1 MELDKAR
8 KELDVV
14 LQKRFSSLHN
24 HDYTSFLDAVMSPE
38 EVVQQAYDLG
48 FNAVALTNHGNMHSY
63 VNGYKKAKKLG
74 IQYIFGCEVYE
85 TTDMDYKE
93 KDADRYHL
101 IILASSEVGLNNLFK
116 IISESNT
123 RGFYGKPRVDLKLLS
138 EHSEGLICM
147 TACLGSRIDR
157 LLYNGRCSCCN
168 DKSEDECKNFDPKFE
183 EAIQWVGKYKE
194 IFGDNFYIEMQ
205 SHNTHAQ
212 EAANK
217 RLYKLAL
224 ETNTKFT
231 ITFDTHIRDGSELQ
245 KDIHRKF
252 IQISQDREVGETYEG
267 CWQTDI
273 QGIHKVMDSH
283 IGYDA
288 VELAIDTTDE
298 IAKKCNVEIKLKQD
312 LMPKIKIPD
321 KFESEQAF
329 LKHLINIG
337 WRKRGFNKFDKDK
350 QKIYKDRL
358 HREFEVLDYLGYCSY
373 FIMLNQLVEKMK
385 ERNIP
390 LGYSRG
396 SGANCLIFYVI
407 GVTEVDSIRWDL
419 DFSRFANKG
428 RKGSAADYDLDMSQ
442 KRRQE
447 ALDITIEM
455 FGQDN
460 ISQVATFNSL
470 SPKVCIRDL
479 GKIFDEE
486 KVYDIPYEIRDKI
499 SKLIPDDAQTKMTI
513 ERALESSSELQSYE
527 EKYPL
532 LFEYSKFLQN
542 IPKSVGCHASALII
556 APTPITDYSPIMLN
570 KNGNIM
576 MQLEMHNAMDD
587 IGLVKMDYLGLVT
600 LDVVDDTLKLAGINW
615 SNIDLST
622 LDLDDKSVF
631 DKIYYQGDT
640 LGIFQ
645 MESYI
650 VQEMF
655 RKMNPDSIYDVFA
668 VNAMNR
674 PAILSVGMD
683 KVYIRNKINKEE
695 AKYIHE
701 DLIPIFSSTNSIM
714 LFQEQALKV
723 FELAGFS
730 EEDRD
735 GARRNIG
742 KKDQE
747 KMKELFGEFEK
758 GLKLRNWTDE
768 QIKEIWD
775 LVEAQSTYSFN
786 LGHSTAYGLLSYV
799 TAWLKLYYPV
809 EFMTALL
816 ISEIGDYEQTTK
828 YIAECRKMNITITPP
843 NINKSQRIYSVAD
856 NKILFGL
863 ESLKGVGEKAVEI
876 ILEERLNGDFTSLDD
891 FLARVKTD
899 STTII
904 ALIKSG
910 CFGANKDEL
919 LIQYCKSTLSRS
931 PFKPV
936 LTVPSKKVMLE
947 LGLISFDEDF
957 KDKPACLNLYNE
969 YKLEEH
975 QKKSREKEL
984 KVLGE
989 FKVKYM
995 DSPEMYEY
1003 ETMSIFI
1010 NGNPFD
1016 TVLKHF
1022 KPFESHEEASMCIAI
1037 GTITSV
1043 KRKKQKN
1050 GKTMAYIELLTPEK
1064 MIEGMVFAS
1073 QYTEY
1078 QDLMKKGKNVLI
1090 YCKKNGSQ
1098 FITDK
1103 IMSLEEWKKNRGYT

>member
-1 MELDKAR
+1 MT
-8 KELDVV
+8 
-14 LQKRFSSLHN
+14 KRNSSLHN

-38 EVVQQAYDLG
+38 EVVQQAFDLG
-48 FNAVALTNHGNMHSY
+48 FNAVSLTNHGNMHSY

-74 IQYIFGCEVYE
+74 IKFIAGCEVYE
-85 TTDMDYKE
+85 TSNMDYKE

-101 IILASSEVGLNNLFK
+101 ILLAKSDIGLNNLFK
-116 IISESNT
+116 IVSESNT
-123 RGFYGKPRVDLKLLS
+123 RGFYGKPRVDLALMSKY
-138 EHSEGLICM
+138 SEGLICM

-157 LLYNGRCSCCN
+157 LLYDGRCSCCK
-168 DKSEDECKNFDPKFE
+168 DGEEDGCSNFEPKFD
-183 EAIQWVGKYKE
+183 EATIWVNKYKE
-194 IFGDNFYIEMQ
+194 VFGDDFYIEMQ
-205 SHNTHAQ
+205 SHNTVAQ
-212 EAANK
+212 ETANK
-217 RLYKLAL
+217 HLYKLAL
-224 ETNTKFT
+224 NTKTKFT
-231 ITFDTHIRDGSELQ
+231 ITFDTHIRDGSEVQ

-273 QGIHKVMDSH
+273 QGIHDVMDSH

-288 VELAIDTTDE
+288 VEIAIDTNDE
-298 IAKKCNVEIKLKQD
+298 VAAKCNVEIKLKQY
-312 LMPKIKIPD
+312 LMPKIKIPNN
-321 KFESEQAF
+321 FESEQAF
-329 LKHLINIG
+329 LKHLVNIG
-337 WRKRGFNKFDKDK
+337 WRKRGFHKFDKEK

-385 ERNIP
+385 DRNIP

-396 SGANCLIFYVI
+396 SGANCLIFYAI

-428 RKGSAADYDLDMSQ
+428 RRGSAADYDLDMSQ

-447 ALDITIEM
+447 ALDITIEL
-455 FGQDN
+455 FGQEN

-486 KVYDIPYEIRDKI
+486 KIYDIPYEIRDKI
-499 SKLIPDDAQTKMTI
+499 SKLIPDDAQAKMTI
-513 ERALESSSELQSYE
+513 ERALENSSELQSYE

-556 APTPITDYSPIMLN
+556 APTPITDYSPVMLN
-570 KNGNIM
+570 KSGNIM

-600 LDVVDDTLKLAGINW
+600 LDVVDNTLKLAGIDW
-615 SNIDLST
+615 SKIDLST
-622 LDLDDKSVF
+622 LDLDDKEVF

-683 KVYIRNKINKEE
+683 KVYIKNKINPENLTM
-695 AKYIHE
+695 IHE
-701 DLIPIFSSTNSIM
+701 DLKPIFASTNGIM

-742 KKDQE
+742 KKDQV
-747 KMKELFGEFEK
+747 KMKKLYDEFAK
-758 GLKLRNWTDE
+758 GLKLRDWTDE

-828 YIAECRKMNITITPP
+828 YIAECKKMNIEISTPLV
-843 NINKSQRIYSVAD
+843 NKSQRIYSVVN

-876 ILEERLNGDFTSLDD
+876 ILEERSNGDFTSLDD
-891 FLARVKTD
+891 FLTRVKTD

-910 CFGANKDEL
+910 CFGMNKEEL
-919 LIQYCKSTLSRS
+919 LLQYCKSTLSS
-931 PFKPV
+931 SLYKPI

-947 LGLISFDEDF
+947 LGLISCDEDF
-957 KDKPACLNLYNE
+957 KDKIECSNRYNDHRQ
-969 YKLEEH
+969 LEH
-975 QKKSREKEL
+975 HKKMSERETKIIN
-984 KVLGE
+984 E
-989 FKVKYM
+989 FREKYM
-995 DSPEMYEY
+995 DTPEMYEY

-1016 TVLKHF
+1016 SVMKNF
-1022 KPFESHEEASMCIAI
+1022 KPFESFEEEAMCIAI

-1064 MIEGMVFAS
+1064 MIEGMVFAT

-1078 QDLMKKGKNVLI
+1078 QDILKKGKNVLI
-1090 YCKKNGSQ
+1090 HCKKSGNQ
-1098 FITDK
+1098 FVTNRM
-1103 IMSLEEWKKNRGYT
+1103 MSLEEWKQNNLKKKG